1 VQGGESE
8 AARDGNG
15 RVGGVCDRDHRD
27 GGRNNAITQFGKP
40 VSLINFSIIK
50 KAPPA
55 PRRGVVGLGWL
66 GGGALIP

>member
-1 VQGGESE
+1 VQGGEDQ
-8 AARDGNG
+8 AARDGDSG
-15 RVGGVCDRDHRD
+15 VGDLRNRDHRD
-27 GGRNNAITQFGKP
+27 GGGNNAITQFGKP